1 MISPCS
7 RHSSSQL
14 LLCFPAEKT
23 LGAVS
28 SHTKYSYPNT
38 QYMVVE
44 NWLEQAVN
52 IWYYFFIYVAL
63 CIQSLL
69 WRSTSIFFK
78 APLLFFF
85 FLFYHNSDVTQGMKV
100 ATSQLVGQ
108 STTVELILYLTNE
121 LRITMK
127 VKTTDINGSWRM
139 KPHNLRDPLTFH
151 LVPVAG

>member
-1 MISPCS
+1 
-7 RHSSSQL
+7 
-14 LLCFPAEKT
+14 
-23 LGAVS
+23 
-28 SHTKYSYPNT
+28 
-38 QYMVVE
+38 
-44 NWLEQAVN
+44 
-52 IWYYFFIYVAL
+52 
-63 CIQSLL
+63 
-69 WRSTSIFFK
+69 
-78 APLLFFF
+78 
-85 FLFYHNSDVTQGMKV
+85 MKV